1 MSQNRVYYAC
11 QAVEFN
17 THFLEGV
24 QSVGINASYNFEQ
37 VFELGLLEIY
47 ENVEG
52 IPEVEV
58 TIEKAVLS
66 GVKPLGE
73 SLSVSTQTNPATNIV
88 KMSQATP
95 EIVLHTFP
103 ESATTVFGSTPAGTN
118 SLVITSGFLTSYSIT
133 GNMDGPSTESLSFTS
148 NNYDWGTSAAMT
160 TLGASSSAAQVVQKR
175 QNANPYNYDGLQSWT
190 MSCDFGREDIME
202 LGKKQPV
209 TKVATFPL
217 EVTCEEEFLNKN
229 ETDTNGPD
237 FPGTTEC
244 EDVTTA
250 TEKKHGFAPCN
261 DSSADI
267 TVSGGGFRLTSVNHT
282 GGDAGGGNQTVT
294 KSFQTFNSFAINS
307 TYTRHYNQ
315 LNSTQVSSTTYT
327 GGNAITSE

>member
-17 THFLEGV
+17 GHFLEGV

-66 GVKPLGE
+66 GVKPLAE
-73 SLSVSTQTNPATNIV
+73 SMALNTTYGGTAESVSSSTANPAHNII
-88 KMSQATP
+88 KIADATP
-95 EIVLHTFP
+95 EIVLHTFA
-103 ESATTVFGSTPAGTN
+103 ETATTVFNSTPAGTN

-148 NNYDWGTSAAMT
+148 NNYDWGTTASMT
-160 TLGASSSAAQVVQKR
+160 ALLANSSDSQVVQKR
-175 QNANPYNYDGLQSWT
+175 QNANPYNYAGLQSWT

-202 LGKKQPV
+202 LGKKQPI

-217 EVTCEEEFLNKN
+217 EVTCEEEFLNRN
-229 ETDTNGPD
+229 TSSTNGPD
-237 FPGTTEC
+237 FPGTPEC
-244 EDVTTA
+244 ADVTTA
-250 TEKKHGFAPCN
+250 AMKRHGFAPCN
-261 DSSADI
+261 DTDPDVM
-267 TVSGGGFRLTSVNHT
+267 VSGENFRLTSVNHT

-294 KSFQTFNSFAINS
+294 KSFQTFNSFSIRS
-307 TYTRHYNQ
+307 TYLKHYNH
-315 LNSTQVSSTTYT
+315 LNILNPT
-327 GGNAITSE
+327 

>member
-17 THFLEGV
+17 GHFLEGV

-66 GVKPLGE
+66 GVKPLVE
-73 SLSVSTQTNPATNIV
+73 SMALNTTYGGTAESVSSSTANPAHNII
-88 KMSQATP
+88 KIADATP
-95 EIVLHTFP
+95 EIVLHTFA
-103 ESATTVFGSTPAGTN
+103 ETATTVFGSTPAGTN

-148 NNYDWGTSAAMT
+148 NNYDWGTTASMT
-160 TLGASSSAAQVVQKR
+160 ALTANSGAAQVVQKR
-175 QNANPYNYDGLQSWT
+175 QNANPYNYKGLQSWT

-202 LGKKQPV
+202 LGKKQPI

-217 EVTCEEEFLNKN
+217 EVTCEEEFLNRN
-229 ETDTNGPD
+229 TTATNGPD
-237 FPGTTEC
+237 FPGTPEC
-244 EDVTTA
+244 ADVTGTSL
-250 TEKKHGFAPCN
+250 KKHGFAPCN
-261 DSSADI
+261 DSDPDI
-267 TVSGGGFRLTSVNHT
+267 MVSGENFRLTSVNHT

-294 KSFQTFNSFAINS
+294 KSFQTFNSFSIRS
-307 TYTRHYNQ
+307 TYTKHYNH
-315 LNSTQVSSTTYT
+315 LNELNPT
-327 GGNAITSE
+327 

>member
-73 SLSVSTQTNPATNIV
+73 SLSVSVTENPATNIV
-88 KMSQATP
+88 NMSQATP

-103 ESATTVFGSTPAGTN
+103 ESATTVFNSTPQGTN

-148 NNYDWGTSAAMT
+148 NNYDWRAAGPSMA
-160 TLGASSSAAQVVQKR
+160 TLSGNVVSNQVVQKR
-175 QNANPYNYDGLQSWT
+175 QNANPYGYAGLQSWT

-202 LGKKQPV
+202 LGKKQPI

-217 EVTCEEEFLNKN
+217 EVTCEEEFLNRN
-229 ETDTNGPD
+229 TTNTNGPD
-237 FPGTTEC
+237 FPGVPEC

-250 TEKKHGFAPCN
+250 TMKRHGFAPCN
-261 DSSADI
+261 DTDPDI
-267 TVSGGGFRLTSVNHT
+267 TVSGLGFRLTSVNHT

-307 TYTRHYNQ
+307 TYTNHYNH
-315 LNSTQVSSTTYT
+315 LNSTQVSSTLFT
-327 GGNAITSE
+327 GGNAIT